1 MNPETCGAII
11 TRRCRVVFRSIAL
24 LLGATQLVLARN
36 GFGPDSRS
44 YSEIARAYLRH
55 DWTMAI
61 NAYWSPLYPWLIA
74 LTLQLGKP
82 ALSREFPL
90 LHLLNFFIFIVAL
103 AGFEFFWTGLLTAEA
118 LNRVPSR
125 REGPISL
132 PTSALWILGYALFI
146 WLTVGSLIGV
156 LGADLGVATVA
167 LFVAGLL
174 VRIKA
179 SSAVTTRKSLYIWLG
194 VALGLGYLTKA
205 VMFPMALVFL
215 GVTLFLRLNWRNVA
229 NVGLALLIFASI
241 AVPQIIALSRVKGRV
256 TFSDSGKLTFAW
268 SNYGLPICDWQG
280 QPAGSGIPLH
290 PTRMVYAH
298 PQMFEFN
305 GPIRASYPPW
315 YDPSYWNDGMSP
327 KFKIDIVFRHFVR
340 NATSILLDFTGPRI
354 WLVGVI
360 LLLLLCD
367 PSATVRCVFRY
378 WYLIVPSVSV
388 FAAYSLTFA
397 EFRYM
402 PAWLLMVWAS
412 MLAGLRLRPG
422 LASPP
427 IAMSVAI
434 SVAAVMMASM
444 AYGFYGQ
451 SKSVRHDDA
460 TKQYSIAEGLTKLG
474 VLRGDKVGAVGF
486 DNDAHWAYLDGL
498 MVVAEIHTDAVCTF
512 WHLSASDKSAVL
524 HRFAQAGA
532 RAIIANADHHFRS
545 TSRDVPF
552 DFAACSSPDAGWR
565 RIGDTEDYVYF
576 SQDGVREAAV
586 AEKNE

>member
-1 MNPETCGAII
+1 MIPTVKRIL
-11 TRRCRVVFRSIAL
+11 RSIAI
-24 LLGATQLVLARN
+24 LLGATQLVIARN
-36 GFGPDSRS
+36 GISPDARS

-55 DWTMAI
+55 DWVMAI
-61 NAYWSPLYPWLIA
+61 NAYWSPMYSWLIA
-74 LTLQLGKP
+74 LALQLGKP
-82 ALSREFPL
+82 SLRREYPL

-103 AGFEFFWTGLLTAEA
+103 AGFEFFWSGLLTAEA
-118 LNRVPSR
+118 LNRAPSR
-125 REGPISL
+125 REGPLPL

-146 WLTVGSLIGV
+146 WLTVGAIIGV
-156 LGADLGVATVA
+156 LGPDLCVATVA

-174 VRIKA
+174 VRIKT
-179 SSAVTTRKSLYIWLG
+179 SNAVTTGKSLYIWLG

-215 GVTLFLRLNWRNVA
+215 GITLFLRLNWRNVA

-241 AVPQIIALSRVKGRV
+241 AVPQIIVLSRVKGRV

-268 SNYGLPICDWQG
+268 SNYDLPIRDWQG
-280 QPAGSGIPLH
+280 QPAGSGLPLH

-315 YDPSYWNDGMSP
+315 YEPSYWNEGMSP
-327 KFKIDIVFRHFVR
+327 KFSIDLVFRHFVR
-340 NATSILLDFTGPRI
+340 NATSILLDFTRPRT

-360 LLLLLCD
+360 LLLFICE
-367 PSATVRCVFRY
+367 PSATIRGVFQY

-412 MLAGLRLRPG
+412 VLAGLRLRPG
-422 LASPP
+422 LASLP
-427 IAMSVAI
+427 IAKSIAI
-434 SVAAVMMASM
+434 SVAAVMVASI
-444 AYGFYGQ
+444 ANGLYGQ
-451 SKSVRHDDA
+451 CKSVRHDDA
-460 TKQYSIAEGLTKLG
+460 SVHYSIAEGLTRLG
-474 VLRGDKVGAVGF
+474 VRRGDKVGAIGF

-498 MVVAEIHTDAVCTF
+498 MIVAEIGTGSVCDFWNASAV
-512 WHLSASDKSAVL
+512 DKSDVL

-532 RAIIANADHHFRS
+532 MAIITNEAHNFKS
-545 TSRDVPF
+545 TSRDAPF
-552 DFAACSSPDAGWR
+552 DFAACSHPDPGWH
-565 RIGDTEDYVYF
+565 RIGNTEDYVYF
-576 SQDGVREAAV
+576 IY
-586 AEKNE
+586 

>member
-1 MNPETCGAII
+1 MI

-74 LTLQLGKP
+74 FTLQLGKP
-82 ALSREFPL
+82 ALRREFPL

-103 AGFEFFWTGLLTAEA
+103 VGFEFFWTRLLTAEA
-118 LNRVPSR
+118 LNRAPSPR
-125 REGPISL
+125 AGPIPL
-132 PTSALWILGYALFI
+132 PTSVLWILGYALFL

-156 LGADLGVATVA
+156 LGPDLCVATVA

-174 VRIKA
+174 VKIKA
-179 SSAVTTRKSLYIWLG
+179 SNAVTTGKNLYLWLG

-215 GVTLFLRLNWRNVA
+215 GIALFLRLNWRNVA

-241 AVPQIIALSRVKGRV
+241 AAPQIIVLSRVKGRV

-268 SNYGLPICDWQG
+268 SNYDLPICDWQG

-290 PTRMVYAH
+290 PTRMVYTH

-327 KFKIDIVFRHFVR
+327 KFNIDIVFHHFVR
-340 NATSILLDFTGPRI
+340 NAARILLYFTGPRI

-360 LLLLLCD
+360 FLLFFCD
-367 PSATVRCVFRY
+367 PSASVRGVFRY
-378 WYLIVPSVSV
+378 WYLIVPSISV

-412 MLAGLRLRPG
+412 VLAGLRLRPG

-427 IAMSVAI
+427 IAKSVAI

-474 VLRGDKVGAVGF
+474 VLRGDKVGSIGF

-498 MVVAEIHTDAVCTF
+498 MVIAEIHTDAACTF
-512 WHLSASDKSAVL
+512 WNLSASDKSDVL

-532 RAIIANADHHFRS
+532 SAIIANADPHFKS

-552 DFAACSSPDAGWR
+552 DFAACSTPDDRWR

-586 AEKNE
+586 AEENE